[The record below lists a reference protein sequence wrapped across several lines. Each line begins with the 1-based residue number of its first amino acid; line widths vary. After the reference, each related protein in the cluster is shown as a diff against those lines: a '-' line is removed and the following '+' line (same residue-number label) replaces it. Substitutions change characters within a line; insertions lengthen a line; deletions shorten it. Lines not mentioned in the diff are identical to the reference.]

1 MELLRKIIVMVLF
14 VLITNS
20 LSAQYSQEVRTAFK
34 KSYKLENEG
43 EYSKAARLIKD
54 VYDEDSYEINL
65 RLGWLTYLQGMF
77 ADALPYYEKCLIIM
91 PYSTEARL
99 GIANPASAMGN
110 WTLVEKMYLEILA
123 NDPANSLVNYRMGVI
138 YYGREKYD
146 VAFKYLEK
154 VVNYYPFDYDSVV
167 MLAWTNFKLGKYRE
181 AKVLFSK
188 ALLIKPDDASALEG
202 LKYVN

>member
-1 MELLRKIIVMVLF
+1 MELLRKIFAMALF
-14 VLITNS
+14 VLLTSS
-20 LSAQYSQEVRTAFK
+20 LSAQYSQDVQTAFK

-77 ADALPYYEKCLIIM
+77 ADALPYYEKCLTIM
-91 PYSTEARL
+91 PLSTEARL

-110 WTLVEKMYLEILA
+110 WILVEKMYAEILI

-138 YYGREKYD
+138 YYGREEYD
-146 VAFKYLEK
+146 VAFKYLQK
-154 VVNYYPFDYDSVV
+154 VVNLYPFDYDSVV

>member
-1 MELLRKIIVMVLF
+1 MEFLRKIFVMVLF
-14 VLITNS
+14 VLLTSS
-20 LSAQYSQEVRTAFK
+20 LSAQHNQDVRTAFE

-77 ADALPYYEKCLIIM
+77 AESLPYYKACLTIM
-91 PYSTEARL
+91 PLSTEARL

-110 WTLVEKMYLEILA
+110 WTLVEKMYAEILV

-138 YYGREKYD
+138 YYGREEYD

-154 VVNYYPFDYDSVV
+154 VVNLYPFDYDSVI
-167 MLAWTNFKLGKYRE
+167 MLAWTNFQLGKFRE
-181 AKVLFSK
+181 AKVLFNK
-188 ALLIKPDDASALEG
+188 TLLINPDDKSALEG
-202 LKYVN
+202 LSLIK

>member
-1 MELLRKIIVMVLF
+1 MELLKKIFMLALF
-14 VLITNS
+14 VLLTNS
-20 LSAQYSQEVRTAFK
+20 LIAQYSQELSTAFK

-43 EYSKAARLIKD
+43 EYTKAARLIKN

-77 ADALPYYEKCLIIM
+77 ADALPYYETCLTIM
-91 PYSTEARL
+91 PFSTEARL

-110 WTLVEKMYLEILA
+110 WNLVEKMYMEILA
-123 NDPANSLVNYRMGVI
+123 NDPANSLVNYRLGVI

-154 VVNYYPFDYDSVV
+154 VVNHYPFDYDAVI

-181 AKVLFSK
+181 AKVLFGK